1 MIASRRWPRQQDCAM
16 CGVSASVCRRP
27 PASRCMQGWHK
38 KGRERQRKISY
49 DRMGADGA
57 VATVGHDL
65 AAAGLVRLNGF
76 LRLIHHPDQCHT
88 ISQIAAHS
96 GITSPSTYQDASVHV
111 PVMYSTMF
119 TFYYSSLYRLTTPR
133 IRLVFGPS
141 SPRPRPSE

>member
-1 MIASRRWPRQQDCAM
+1 MLASRRWPRQQDCAM

-76 LRLIHHPDQCHT
+76 LRLIHHPDQR
-88 ISQIAAHS
+88 SEERRVGKEWRSAR
-96 GITSPSTYQDASVHV
+96 DATRVDE
-111 PVMYSTMF
+111 
-119 TFYYSSLYRLTTPR
+119 
-133 IRLVFGPS
+133 G
-141 SPRPRPSE
+141 